1 MVKIQNKESAKHAAQ
16 TLRIFGVAQFAHYGV
31 QNLNNLQSDNTAIFY
46 IVMSAG
52 VFIAMEYAGINLLNK
67 G

>member
-1 MVKIQNKESAKHAAQ
+1 
-16 TLRIFGVAQFAHYGV
+16 V

-46 IVMSAG
+46 ILMSAG